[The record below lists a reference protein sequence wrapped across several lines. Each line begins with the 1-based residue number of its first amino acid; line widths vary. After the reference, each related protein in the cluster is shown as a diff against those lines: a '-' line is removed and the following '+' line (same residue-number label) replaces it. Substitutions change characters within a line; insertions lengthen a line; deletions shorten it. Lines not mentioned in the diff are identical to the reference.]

1 MAQFEV
7 ILFTSSQPAFSKK
20 VRYIKH
26 AGISQHSLKKL
37 RPKSLDNC
45 FAEALIYNGEKPKLF
60 HSEYFKWS
68 PTHKYKHQTT
78 GEHCTFAAY
87 LAEYL
92 IWRRE
97 EAFRNPKPPYK
108 FWSKGEKLHLQFMRQ
123 VRAANKLLKK
133 FDEKTILGAVNSPHF
148 NNIYF
153 IGIC

>member
-1 MAQFEV
+1 MA
-7 ILFTSSQPAFSKK
+7 
-20 VRYIKH
+20 
-26 AGISQHSLKKL
+26 
-37 RPKSLDNC
+37 
-45 FAEALIYNGEKPKLF
+45 EKPKLF
-60 HSEYFKWS
+60 HSEYQTKWS

-92 IWRRE
+92 ILRRE

-133 FDEKTILGAVNSPHF
+133 FDEKTILGAVNSRILI
-148 NNIYF
+148 IY
-153 IGIC
+153 IL